1 VKTSKSRRKCDSR
14 ETVPIPSL
22 SLSIGVP
29 LFFRSNVRSIPQL
42 VGMPWSTTTTRTR
55 FCILDSRGGEITRS
69 QITAQNRRT
78 STALSRG
85 ESEETAGRSQF
96 SVELRSWVSSK
107 REYCYR
113 TLMLRLARQ
122 YRVDREREGEA
133 YLRFQTSVCRS
144 ASSSGQGAGVT
155 GWRCGRRSRRAWKW
169 AVWVG
174 RECGGVVTRKTSVAL
189 ACERVEN
196 EAGEWAGIR
205 FSASRLP
212 FYSRTRG
219 GRGGAVARRGW
230 GFTASASERMGEAEG
245 NACRP
250 AAAMPM

>member
-1 VKTSKSRRKCDSR
+1 
-14 ETVPIPSL
+14 
-22 SLSIGVP
+22 
-29 LFFRSNVRSIPQL
+29 
-42 VGMPWSTTTTRTR
+42 MPWSTTTTRTR
-55 FCILDSRGGEITRS
+55 FCILDSRGKKSPDHRS
-69 QITAQNRRT
+69 RLKIDGQAQHF
-78 STALSRG
+78 LV

-107 REYCYR
+107 REYCKR

-122 YRVDREREGEA
+122 YRVDREREGKA

-174 RECGGVVTRKTSVAL
+174 RECGGVVTRKTSVAF

-205 FSASRLP
+205 FSASPLS
-212 FYSRTRG
+212 FYSRTRRG
-219 GRGGAVARRGW
+219 VNGGAVARRGW
-230 GFTASASERMGEAEG
+230 GFTASAST
-245 NACRP
+245 CRP